1 MSPLPDDA
9 DGGAE
14 NTAGLRREWRG
25 LGVTGLT
32 ALINGGSVMTP
43 IALRAG
49 VVPASSAS
57 TVGTVG

>member
-14 NTAGLRREWRG
+14 NTTGLRREWRG
-25 LGVTGLT
+25 LGVTGLM
-32 ALINGGSVMTP
+32 AMINSGSVTTP

-49 VVPASSAS
+49 VVPASSTS